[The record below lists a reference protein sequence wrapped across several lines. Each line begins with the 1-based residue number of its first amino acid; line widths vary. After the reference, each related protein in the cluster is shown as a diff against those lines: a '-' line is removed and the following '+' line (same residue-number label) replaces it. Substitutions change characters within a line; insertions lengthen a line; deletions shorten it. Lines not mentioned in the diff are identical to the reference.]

1 MVSYWDLELIDVGL
15 LAKMDQ
21 WMGVFRRE
29 NLQLQPGDMA
39 QAERF
44 LANIPF
50 NQFWENWP
58 LILFKGLENPALFN
72 TLR

>member
-1 MVSYWDLELIDVGL
+1 MGFKLFNGIEWDFMVSCWDLELIDVGL
-15 LAKMDQ
+15 LAKLDQ

-39 QAERF
+39 ERF

-50 NQFWENWP
+50 NQF
-58 LILFKGLENPALFN
+58 
-72 TLR
+72 